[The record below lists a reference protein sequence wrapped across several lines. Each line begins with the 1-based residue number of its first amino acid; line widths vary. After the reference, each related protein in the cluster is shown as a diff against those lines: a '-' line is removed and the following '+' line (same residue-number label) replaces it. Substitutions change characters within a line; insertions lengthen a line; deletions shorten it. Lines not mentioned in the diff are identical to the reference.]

1 VKQQSS
7 ALENLKMVDV
17 EIREATPADA
27 EEIAVVRASAVAT
40 LREIYRPNQKALA
53 HKQAIAETLTR
64 LVAVWN
70 GRVIGAAEY
79 SFTADRVHFLSL
91 DVHSDYRRRG
101 VAKQLIAE
109 LARIGKSGGATRLS
123 TYTVTQTG
131 NPAIFER
138 LGFRVI
144 YEEPSALF
152 ESDRF
157 DPVTES
163 YLERPI
169 I

>member
-1 VKQQSS
+1 
-7 ALENLKMVDV
+7 LVDV
-17 EIREATPADA
+17 NVREATPADA
-27 EEIAVVRASAVAT
+27 DEIAVVSASAVAT
-40 LREIYRPNQKALA
+40 LREIYRPNQRALA
-53 HKQAIAETLTR
+53 HKQAIADTLTR
-64 LVAVWN
+64 LVAVLN
-70 GRVIGAAEY
+70 GRVIGAVEY
-79 SFTADRVHFLSL
+79 SLTGDRVHFLSL
-91 DVHSDYRRRG
+91 DVHSDYRRQG
-101 VAKQLIAE
+101 VAKRLVAE
-109 LARIGKSGGATRLS
+109 LARIGKSAGAARLS

-138 LGFRVI
+138 MGFQVI
-144 YEEPSALF
+144 YEEPSEFF